1 MARRWFVGVGVCVL
15 QADPPAIPEIGQAG
29 ICIQLAAPDAQSNA
43 AKEEKFYDRV
53 HLEQAEASLRPQ
65 TTGSTL

>member
-1 MARRWFVGVGVCVL
+1 MPVARASRRMARRWFVGVGVCVL

-43 AKEEKFYDRV
+43 AKEEN
-53 HLEQAEASLRPQ
+53 
-65 TTGSTL
+65 